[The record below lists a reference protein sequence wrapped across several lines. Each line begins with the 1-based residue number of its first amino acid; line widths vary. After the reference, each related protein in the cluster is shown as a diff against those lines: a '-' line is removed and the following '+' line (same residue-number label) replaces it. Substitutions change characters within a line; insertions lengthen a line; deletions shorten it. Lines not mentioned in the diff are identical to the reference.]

1 MLPMWAVV
9 ALLGV
14 IPAYLYKSSSSSKDK
29 KKKEDPA
36 LAQTI
41 QVEGKQSYGSV

>member
-1 MLPMWAVV
+1 MWAGIS
-9 ALLGV
+9 LLGV
-14 IPAYLYKSSSSSKDK
+14 IPAYLYKSSSHGKDK

-41 QVEGKQSYGSV
+41 QVKGKQSYGSV

>member
-1 MLPMWAVV
+1 MWAAI

-14 IPAYLYKSSSSSKDK
+14 IPAYLYRGSGHSKDK